1 MKIKVSVISSCYKM
15 ANYLETFLKL
25 LPQQTFFKKMEV
37 VLDHHEP
44 QKKEI
49 KLVKSFQKKYP
60 GRLKYLIN
68 NSVIPLYSSWNRC
81 IENSKGKYLA
91 IWNIDDLRTK
101 NSIELQYNIIE
112 SNNVGF
118 AYGNYTTV
126 KEFGSTKGKFINH
139 KKFKRSEL
147 TNSMIL
153 GPFFMFKKKL
163 CKKIGFF
170 DEQFRVA
177 GDFDFAIRL
186 ALKSKGKLV
195 NENLGYYLNA
205 QKGLST
211 KLNSIQPIEKDVIC
225 MRYGIFEK
233 VETKSLPDFMN
244 YNLRCLLYKKKLI
257 PIEKLYKNYQFY
269 IKKKILDFKKI
280 KKNSLWETL

>member
-1 MKIKVSVISSCYKM
+1 MG
-15 ANYLETFLKL
+15 NYLETFLRL

-44 QKKEI
+44 KKKEI
-49 KLVKSFQKKYP
+49 RLVKNFQKRYP

-68 NSVIPLYSSWNRC
+68 NSVMPLYSSWNRC
-81 IENSKGKYLA
+81 IINSKGKYLT

-101 NSIELQYNIIE
+101 NSIELQHNLIKNDHI
-112 SNNVGF
+112 GF
-118 AYGNYTTV
+118 VYGNYTIV
-126 KEFGSTKGKFINH
+126 KKFGSINGTFINH
-139 KKFKRSEL
+139 KKINQTEL
-147 TNSMIL
+147 TSSMIL
-153 GPFFMFKKKL
+153 GPFFMFKKSL

-170 DEQFRVA
+170 DEQFKVA

-186 ALKSKGKLV
+186 ALQSKGKLV

-211 KLNSIQPIEKDVIC
+211 KLNSIQPIEKDIIC

-233 VETKSLPDFMN
+233 VDIKKSLSDFMN
-244 YNLRCLLYKKKLI
+244 YNLQCLLYKKKFI
-257 PIEKLYKNYQFY
+257 PIQKFYKNYQFY
-269 IKKKILDFKKI
+269 IKKKILDFKKS
-280 KKNSLWETL
+280 KKKLLWKIL